1 MVVEEDEKDRLQ
13 RLCKVGTVKKYYVD
27 EEFRNPKWKEVA
39 MKFPLTD
46 VPVWPVVFGFV
57 GWLINPWILVIYVPV
72 YLLGVVWALWII
84 YRFNTRYAWKIHSTE
99 IVATA
104 AWSWLARLVIFWRMN
119 F

>member
-72 YLLGVVWALWII
+72 YLLGVVWAL
-84 YRFNTRYAWKIHSTE
+84 
-99 IVATA
+99 
-104 AWSWLARLVIFWRMN
+104 
-119 F
+119 